1 MGQIIAGRYEL
12 HDMLARGGMGSVW
25 VSRDLRDGQVVAVKL
40 LHQVEAVDLLRF
52 VREAG
57 LRMDH
62 PHIAAPT
69 GWVAED
75 DRVAFA
81 MPLVRGGSAADL
93 VRGRGPLPA
102 PFVAEVLRQ
111 LLTALDHVHAQ
122 GWVHRDVKPGNL
134 LLDPVAADER
144 PRVRL
149 TDFGIAVALDEPRL
163 THRVDSGEV
172 GTPGYMPP
180 ERSGEPDPGADL
192 YAAGITG
199 LVLLTGTRPRE
210 LGHATL
216 DVPDALREVLR
227 RLTDADP
234 SRRYATAREALGA
247 LQAPDLAWPTGGAG
261 VLVPDLV
268 EQVQA
273 GRPPAPAAPPTRR
286 ARPRL
291 GWIAAGVAVVLAIGA
306 GAAVA
311 VQVLGDDDPV
321 ETTSVGT
328 STAAEPVEPVQPVK
342 TLTKGW
348 AKPRVTVGTAC
359 AVSDKDLRAVTE
371 SGGVAQCSVAGEQ
384 ATWQRATSGP
394 VAANAV
400 LTDAPKE
407 PTWSTVAQRG
417 GEPCDEVG
425 EYAIWAGRG
434 ELLRCNG
441 SLWTPEVEYP
451 TGDGKG
457 RGNPAL
463 YLPTWVQERVPFGT
477 QCLTQGS
484 LMITKG
490 GYPARCLARKDELVW
505 AYAPKEMPVHW
516 AAKASTP
523 PKVPPSPAWAPER
536 VKRNATCSRP
546 GQYAIEGG
554 GWLVRCKD
562 KTWALE
568 RNYPAP
574 PGSKT
579 ADEPNKG

>member
-134 LLDPVAADER
+134 LLDPVAADKR

-163 THRVDSGEV
+163 THTVDSGEV

-268 EQVQA
+268 DQVQA
-273 GRPPAPAAPPTRR
+273 ARPPAPAAPPTRP
-286 ARPRL
+286 ARPRR
-291 GWIAAGVAVVLAIGA
+291 GWIAAGVAAVLAIGA

-311 VQVLGDDDPV
+311 VQVVGDEDPTG
-321 ETTSVGT
+321 TTT
-328 STAAEPVEPVQPVK
+328 AKLTAAEPAE

-348 AKPRVTVGTAC
+348 ARPRVTIGAPC
-359 AVSDKDLRAVTE
+359 AQQDEDVRAITE
-371 SGGVAQCSVAGEQ
+371 SGGLARCSASGAQTA
-384 ATWQRATSGP
+384 WQRDTEGP
-394 VAANAV
+394 VSVNAV
-400 LTDAPKE
+400 LTDAPAE
-407 PTWSTVAQRG
+407 PTWSSVAQRSA
-417 GEPCDEVG
+417 EPCDEVG
-425 EYAIWAGRG
+425 EYAIWAGSG

-441 SLWTPEVEYP
+441 SLWTPEAEYP
-451 TGDGKG
+451 TGDGQG
-457 RGNPAL
+457 RDNPAL
-463 YLPTWVQERVPFGT
+463 YLPTWVEQRVPFGT
-477 QCLTQGS
+477 ECLTQGS
-484 LMITKG
+484 LMITQG
-490 GYPARCLARKDELVW
+490 GYPARCVARQDELVW
-505 AYAPKEMPVHW
+505 AHAPKEMPVHW
-516 AAKASTP
+516 AAKASNP
-523 PKVPPSPAWAPER
+523 PEVPPAPSWAPER
-536 VKRNATCSRP
+536 VERNDPCSQA

-562 KTWALE
+562 RTWALE
-568 RNYPAP
+568 RTYPAP

-579 ADEPNKG
+579 ADQPRQG